1 MTNLQ
6 ILLRFENITK
16 TYLTRDI
23 EYQALKG
30 VSFNIKQGEMVAI
43 IGPSGSGKS
52 TVMNLLG
59 ALDTPTTG
67 KYYLKE
73 KDVSKMNDDELADIR
88 NKEIGFIF
96 QSFNLLPRTSVLN
109 NVELPLVYANIKKE
123 IRQERAMQSLKSVGL
138 DDKLQN
144 KSNQLSGG
152 QTQRVAIA
160 RALVTNPAIVL
171 ADEPTGNLDTKTSIE
186 VMKIFQKM
194 NNEGKTIIIITH
206 EPDIAAFTKRIIIIK
221 DGVIVSDNEN
231 TNYKIA
237 K

>member
-171 ADEPTGNLDTKTSIE
+171 ADEPTGNLDTKTSI
-186 VMKIFQKM
+186 
-194 NNEGKTIIIITH
+194 
-206 EPDIAAFTKRIIIIK
+206 
-221 DGVIVSDNEN
+221 
-231 TNYKIA
+231 
-237 K
+237 